1 MMHRI
6 NTALIIAGF
15 FVFLTVPFVSFHL
28 VTPNTVHEVL
38 DNPEQAS
45 LLESK
50 LRSIMGSEISNLT
63 LQNRLSDALDLA
75 NQSIL
80 AKYSLTNDQL
90 SQLATLMTENH
101 LNQASV
107 DSLFWEKNR
116 NLLAMPLAIM
126 VIGFMGRDMLIKRL
140 LIKYW

>member
-1 MMHRI
+1 MHRI

-15 FVFLTVPFVSFHL
+15 IVFLAMPFVSYHL

-50 LRSIMGSEISNLT
+50 LRSIMGNKINGLA
-63 LQNRLSDALDLA
+63 LQTEVSDALDAA

-80 AKYSLTNDQL
+80 AKYSLKENQL
-90 SQLATLMTENH
+90 RS
-101 LNQASV
+101 
-107 DSLFWEKNR
+107 
-116 NLLAMPLAIM
+116 
-126 VIGFMGRDMLIKRL
+126 
-140 LIKYW
+140 